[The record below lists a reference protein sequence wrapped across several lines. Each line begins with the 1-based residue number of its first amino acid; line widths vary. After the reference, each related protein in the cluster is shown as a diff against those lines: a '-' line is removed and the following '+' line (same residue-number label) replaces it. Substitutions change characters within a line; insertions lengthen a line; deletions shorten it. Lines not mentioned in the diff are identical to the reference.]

1 MKKEIWK
8 NKELKS
14 AIGIFVI
21 SILLGAFSAYVGYLF
36 CRDNEYNAIKGVIF
50 GFLIPFV
57 YGVLYQLLEKIRYQK
72 SNGFLCFLLML
83 LYLYLCTYIPIWI
96 GIILMAIV
104 IYLVILQIRIAFREA
119 AIEKTPV
126 RVEDQ
131 KKDYPQ
137 EAVKLW
143 KDEEQ
148 NTENEDLEEEFYCE
162 RCFEKISQEE
172 YEGND
177 GMCESCYEDM
187 LFEKERE

>member
-1 MKKEIWK
+1 
-8 NKELKS
+8 
-14 AIGIFVI
+14 
-21 SILLGAFSAYVGYLF
+21 
-36 CRDNEYNAIKGVIF
+36 
-50 GFLIPFV
+50 
-57 YGVLYQLLEKIRYQK
+57 
-72 SNGFLCFLLML
+72 
-83 LYLYLCTYIPIWI
+83 
-96 GIILMAIV
+96 MAIV